1 MSTYELDD
9 ELVAE
14 FLRTLHKGEEEM
26 PAGKMGKVLHE
37 QLPLPVPAKI
47 GAVVRVGQPVYG
59 NVVWIRLSPAGSGRR
74 EFQWVG
80 LNDPD
85 TAVSS
90 EKLGRITEVLSEG
103 VDL

>member
-9 ELVAE
+9 ELVRQIATTVWSSHVDLQALADQ
-14 FLRTLHKGEEEM
+14 LREQIPI
-26 PAGKMGKVLHE
+26 PAPTKV
-37 QLPLPVPAKI
+37 
-47 GAVVRVGQPVYG
+47 GAVVRVAAVVYG
-59 NVVWIRLSPAGSGRR
+59 NVVWIRHGPEGSGRR

-85 TAVSS
+85 TSIS
-90 EKLGRITEVLSEG
+90 TEKLGRIVEVLSEG